1 MWGRAKF
8 VNFAIMDALGA
19 GWQSFVDGI
28 NSLEVSPASAIFRL
42 VLSVML
48 GTLVCSE
55 RKRKGQFAGVRTFAL
70 ISMGSCLAMLLSIY
84 VPQEYM
90 GLKNGDP
97 GRIAAQV
104 ITGIGFIGG
113 GAMIQMRGSV
123 RGLTTAA
130 GIWMTAIVGMAVGVG
145 MYVCAVAATFICLLI
160 LGGFEYYER
169 WRRFGQES
177 KVINV
182 KTSSIVTNLEPYRQV
197 MEEHGVR
204 VNTFYLEYDYAKNYT
219 EINFVVLVHMDT
231 QMLQLLE
238 AVRGVNPT
246 LGITLSSQ
254 VDL

>member
-1 MWGRAKF
+1 
-8 VNFAIMDALGA
+8 MDIFGA
-19 GWQSFVDGI
+19 GWQSFVESV
-28 NSLEVSPASAIFRL
+28 NALEVTPGSAIFRL
-42 VLSVML
+42 VLSVLL
-48 GTLVCSE
+48 GTLVGSE
-55 RKRKGQFAGVRTFAL
+55 RKRKGQFAGVRTFSL
-70 ISMGSCLAMLLSIY
+70 ISMGACLAMLLSIY

-145 MYVCAVAATFICLLI
+145 MYLCAVAATFICLLI
-160 LGGFEYYER
+160 LAGFEYYER
-169 WRRFGQES
+169 LRRFGQES

-182 KTSSIVTNLEPYRQV
+182 KTDSIVTDLTPYRAV
-197 MEEHGVR
+197 FEAHGVR
-204 VNTFYLEYDYAKNYT
+204 LNTFYLEYDYTRQHT
-219 EINFVVLVHMDT
+219 EINFVVLVHVDT
-231 QMLQLLE
+231 AMLPLLD
-238 AVRGVNPT
+238 AVRRVEPT
-246 LGITLSSQ
+246 QGITLSSQ